1 MAKSERINKKHF
13 IIFNNNGVISA
24 STPKDW
30 ARANQILFPNYN
42 FVNHT
47 PTINVIEKYLIDN
60 LKFHKVENEEVVI
73 CYAYYSL

>member
-42 FVNHT
+42 FVNRT